1 MPAWPLFNNRWS
13 FSQVPRIRQEE
24 VHLIPWTSLLSMR
37 SARVRNGCCQSHLA
51 SQPSKSS
58 QTPTFIWLSHYNI
71 PSYYSLNTIYLP
83 IIHSIIDTNQYFHT
97 ERNLNINCEYR
108 INQINSQAKTSV
120 QSKKH
125 FHGSKFSTALQLKRY
140 CLRGHRSEA
149 QGYIIRLDD
158 KSKEPVFWGDILP
171 GRRHQYCP
179 RFYLMAS

>member
-71 PSYYSLNTIYLP
+71 PSYYSLNHRHESIFPYREKLEHKLWVPNQSDKLP
-83 IIHSIIDTNQYFHT
+83 SENLRPIEEALPWLEILDSATTQKILSARPSIRSARLYNSARWQI
-97 ERNLNINCEYR
+97 ERTCFLRRYTTRPASSIL
-108 INQINSQAKTSV
+108 SSV
-120 QSKKH
+120 LS
-125 FHGSKFSTALQLKRY
+125 HGK
-140 CLRGHRSEA
+140 LRM
-149 QGYIIRLDD
+149 LD
-158 KSKEPVFWGDILP
+158 KAI
-171 GRRHQYCP
+171 
-179 RFYLMAS
+179 